1 MNPFKRILSLTKIYR
16 RFIGRR
22 MYLVFILTTG
32 AALAEGVGIILL
44 LPLLGALDG
53 DSPPDTGAVR
63 LIYDAL
69 ALLGADNSVLGILL
83 VISFVFVTKG
93 VLIFLQI
100 GYQGYLNAL
109 LMQELK
115 ARMFDAYSGMD
126 YRYYIQRNTGHFIN
140 VLNEQID
147 RFTISFKGFS
157 SFLSSIVMT
166 VGYMVMAFLIIWR
179 FSLLA
184 IGFSVVIL
192 MLFRFL
198 NKYMRTLSRK
208 TSSETGH
215 LNKLLV
221 QALQAFKYIASTN
234 QIGHL
239 RDGVMQSIQRLT
251 RYKVHEGVANALTQA
266 VREPVSILLI
276 IGLVVVQVVLLET
289 SVKPI
294 IVVILLF
301 HRCVGATIT
310 IQSSWQGVMSM
321 VGSVETVDKEFN
333 ILEENQ
339 EDSGTRPVLVFSDG
353 IELQNVSF
361 TYNQKLDPVLKQL
374 NVSIPVNTTIA
385 IVGKSGAGKS
395 TLIDLLTLLLK
406 PQSGTL
412 LIDGVPAQEVDLD
425 SWRKQIGYV
434 SQETIVFD
442 DTFANNICL
451 WQGDAASD
459 AVLMG
464 RIRKAAR
471 QAYIADYIETLPE
484 SYQTMVG
491 DRGIRLSGGQ
501 RQRLFIARELFKQPN
516 LLILDEATSALDTE
530 SERYIQESIDSLKG
544 WITVVIIAH
553 RLSTIRK
560 ADYVYVLEKG
570 QVIEEG
576 SYQKLTKKSGSRLGE
591 MVAQQVL

>member
-1 MNPFKRILSLTKIYR
+1 
-16 RFIGRR
+16 
-22 MYLVFILTTG
+22 
-32 AALAEGVGIILL
+32 
-44 LPLLGALDG
+44 
-53 DSPPDTGAVR
+53 
-63 LIYDAL
+63 
-69 ALLGADNSVLGILL
+69 
-83 VISFVFVTKG
+83 
-93 VLIFLQI
+93 
-100 GYQGYLNAL
+100 
-109 LMQELK
+109 
-115 ARMFDAYSGMD
+115 
-126 YRYYIQRNTGHFIN
+126 
-140 VLNEQID
+140 
-147 RFTISFKGFS
+147 
-157 SFLSSIVMT
+157 
-166 VGYMVMAFLIIWR
+166 
-179 FSLLA
+179 
-184 IGFSVVIL
+184 
-192 MLFRFL
+192 
-198 NKYMRTLSRK
+198 
-208 TSSETGH
+208 
-215 LNKLLV
+215 
-221 QALQAFKYIASTN
+221 
-234 QIGHL
+234 
-239 RDGVMQSIQRLT
+239 
-251 RYKVHEGVANALTQA
+251 
-266 VREPVSILLI
+266 
-276 IGLVVVQVVLLET
+276 
-289 SVKPI
+289 
-294 IVVILLF
+294 
-301 HRCVGATIT
+301 
-310 IQSSWQGVMSM
+310 M
-321 VGSVETVDKEFN
+321 VGSVEIVDKEFN

-339 EDSGTRPVLVFSDG
+339 EDSGTRPVLAFSDG

-442 DTFANNICL
+442 DTVANNICL